1 MWTNGHTNFLSTLY
15 VAETSLQ
22 LAWSEMVEDGVSD
35 VVTSQ
40 SKASLA
46 AAMQMFDQSRLKKNY
61 NTAYY
66 YNLHNFQKKC
76 TGTNPTDILQIS

>member
-46 AAMQMFDQSRLKKNY
+46 AAMQMFDQSRLKKKLQY
-61 NTAYY
+61 S
-66 YNLHNFQKKC
+66 
-76 TGTNPTDILQIS
+76 ILL